1 MMVVSLAIGAAVI
14 LGAMSGLWL
23 LSLALRDSSIVDIFW
38 GPGFVAAGGA
48 YFLSAGGRPSLP
60 QRLLLGMLI
69 LWGVRLATHIYLRNR
84 GRGEDFRYRRWR
96 RAAGARW
103 WWQSYFKV
111 FLLQGALMWIIS
123 SPLAAA
129 MLGGAGAEPRPL
141 ALLGMVVWGI
151 GFATEAVA
159 DAQLRRFKADPDN
172 AGKLLTSGLWRT
184 SRHPNYFGEALLWWG
199 FYLFAAA
206 YGGAWTV
213 FSPLLMTFL
222 LLRVSG
228 VRLLERS
235 LRSSKPGYERY
246 IQSTSAFIP
255 WFPRKL
261 QSD

>member
-1 MMVVSLAIGAAVI
+1 MAISLAIGAVVVFA
-14 LGAMSGLWL
+14 AMSGLWL

-38 GPGFVAAGGA
+38 GPGFVAAGAA
-48 YFLSAGGRPSLP
+48 YFLSADGGPAPPRV
-60 QRLLLGMLI
+60 LLLGMLI
-69 LWGVRLATHIYLRNR
+69 LWGGRLATYIYQRNR
-84 GRGEDFRYRRWR
+84 GRGEDFRYAHWR
-96 RAAGARW
+96 REAGAKW

-111 FLLQGALMWIIS
+111 FLLQGALMWAIS

-129 MLGGAGAEPRPL
+129 FHGGGGAELRPL
-141 ALLGMVVWGI
+141 ALLGAAVWAI
-151 GFATEAVA
+151 GLTTEALA
-159 DAQLRRFKADPDN
+159 DDQLRRFKADPEN
-172 AGKLLTSGLWRT
+172 AGKLLTRGLWRT

-213 FSPLLMTFL
+213 FSPLLMTVL

-235 LRSSKPGYERY
+235 LRTSKPGYERY

-255 WFPRKL
+255 WFPREP